1 MRLTGSNPAVV
12 MEKSP
17 KEKFKMLILN
27 YTPHKVSIR
36 KADMTFLDL
45 DPEPVPARRAVKNV
59 VLGTVDGIVVSSQV
73 FGSVENLPEPKEG
86 VLLLV
91 SLIVAQAHPER
102 RDLVTPGTAIRNPDG
117 TQSGCIGLSQVPE

>member
-1 MRLTGSNPAVV
+1 M
-12 MEKSP
+12 
-17 KEKFKMLILN
+17 ILN
-27 YTPHKVSIR
+27 LTPHRVSIR
-36 KADMTFLDL
+36 REDMSFLDL
-45 DPEPVPARRAVKNV
+45 NPEPVPARRAVKNV

-73 FGSVENLPEPKEG
+73 FGPVENLPEPREG